1 MPPDSRRADRV
12 AEAIRAEVATF
23 LNEGAKDPRIVGMVT
38 VTGVE
43 VKKDLRRAIVFVS
56 VMGTDAER
64 AYTMAGLES
73 VAGHLGSRLGKSLRL
88 YAAPSIAF
96 QLDES
101 VQRAARIDALLNQ
114 VRDGAIAPDDD
125 NRDA

>member
-23 LNEGAKDPRIVGMVT
+23 LNQGVKDPRIVGMVT
-38 VTGVE
+38 VTAVE
-43 VKKDLRRAIVFVS
+43 VKRDLRRAVVFVS
-56 VMGTDAER
+56 VMGTDTER
-64 AYTMAGLES
+64 ASTMTGLDS
-73 VAGHLGSRLGKSLRL
+73 VAGHLRSRLSKTLQL
-88 YAAPSIAF
+88 YTAPTINF

>member
-1 MPPDSRRADRV
+1 
-12 AEAIRAEVATF
+12 
-23 LNEGAKDPRIVGMVT
+23 LQ
-38 VTGVE
+38 
-43 VKKDLRRAIVFVS
+43 L
-56 VMGTDAER
+56 
-64 AYTMAGLES
+64 YT
-73 VAGHLGSRLGKSLRL
+73 
-88 YAAPSIAF
+88 APTINF